1 MCSRCDVDTRTLTH
15 EHTLTH
21 TSPCIQIVQLV
32 AERYARVLAEHQ
44 AQADAHAASVRAA
57 ALAAAAAQAQLT
69 ASATAAA
76 TAVMLK
82 VVSSVA
88 SRFMTIESVSR
99 RVMGGIVEGALTFV
113 HA

>member
-1 MCSRCDVDTRTLTH
+1 MTLI
-15 EHTLTH
+15 LAR
-21 TSPCIQIVQLV
+21 SPCIQIVQLV
-32 AERYARVLAEHQ
+32 AQRYARVLAEHQ
-44 AQADAHAASVRAA
+44 AQADAHASFVSAA
-57 ALAAAAAQAQLT
+57 ALAAAAAQAQSA

-88 SRFMTIESVSR
+88 SGFMTIDSVSR
-99 RVMGGIVEGALTFV
+99 AVMGCIVAGALAFV